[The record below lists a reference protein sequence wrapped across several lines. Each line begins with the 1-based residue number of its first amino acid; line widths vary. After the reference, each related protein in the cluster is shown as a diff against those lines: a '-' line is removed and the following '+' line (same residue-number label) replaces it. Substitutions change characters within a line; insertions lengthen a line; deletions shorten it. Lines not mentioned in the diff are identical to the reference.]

1 MRHRKLTVVAYRL
14 GLTQSAISHLVRR
27 WRRPFDA
34 DPTKR
39 ALDIADRLERV
50 LAPIGPRR
58 TQKTQRQVKFAFS
71 QRVDHLLSQLWS
83 ETEANRREAS

>member
-39 ALDIADRLERV
+39 ALDIADRSS
-50 LAPIGPRR
+50 ASWRR
-58 TQKTQRQVKFAFS
+58 SVPGARRRPNARSSSPSASGLITSSRSCGLKLR
-71 QRVDHLLSQLWS
+71 
-83 ETEANRREAS
+83 RREAS